1 MFLDEALSTLFDFLS
16 LRSILSEYFATISDN
31 LGLSLTS
38 ETGDLII
45 LADSWVLLDDGLLKS

>member
-16 LRSILSEYFATISDN
+16 LSSILSEYLATMSDN

-45 LADSWVLLDDGLLKS
+45 RADSWVLFDEGLLKS